1 MDASLPSTSA
11 MAATYESG
19 QTSTVDPMDLTI
31 SETMEKLNGI
41 RQEVTEMSTKI
52 TYLREIRGR
61 ALALLAQA
69 DAAEEEANRLELE
82 QSTLDKEVE
91 RLTAVVFRM
100 EDMRFSTKQL
110 TDQMQ
115 LDTALQMRH
124 ILENGKSIVPRVPP
138 NPRMKR
144 NHSEE
149 GGSNPDQPLF
159 KMPRRD
165 TSSSDVAPTNGN
177 GIGGGLP
184 RPGSANSPSNGTI
197 HKYSPNR
204 AMSLTPGSLASLAAL
219 SGEAPRS
226 LTSRMSGSQNA
237 SVSPPGQVL
246 TASSTTTTSQY
257 GASIPFSHGSG
268 GGMVSS
274 GGNSTGIMYH
284 HPPASNLSS
293 SSLPQQ
299 NVSVDDDAEDSTIL
313 RGRSLLYR

>member
-19 QTSTVDPMDLTI
+19 QTSSVDPMDLTI
-31 SETMEKLNGI
+31 SETMEKLNGV
-41 RQEVTEMSTKI
+41 RQEVSEMSNKI

-82 QSTLDKEVE
+82 QVTLDKEVE

-115 LDTALQMRH
+115 LDTALQ
-124 ILENGKSIVPRVPP
+124 VPA

-149 GGSNPDQPLF
+149 GGSNADQPLF

-165 TSSSDVAPTNGN
+165 TSSDLTPTPLSNN
-177 GIGGGLP
+177 VNNSGIGGGALT

-204 AMSLTPGSLASLAAL
+204 ALSLTPGSLASIAAL
-219 SGEAPRS
+219 AGGEPPRS
-226 LTSRMSGSQNA
+226 LPSQRLPGSQNA
-237 SVSPPGQVL
+237 SVSPPSL
-246 TASSTTTTSQY
+246 PTASS
-257 GASIPFSHGSG
+257 GASSHYVASMPYSLGSG
-268 GGMVSS
+268 SGMGG
-274 GGNSTGIMYH
+274 GGGSNGAGIMYH
-284 HPPASNLSS
+284 HPPGSNLSS

-299 NVSVDDDAEDSTIL
+299 KVGAEDAEEDGPPT
-313 RGRSLLYR
+313 RGRDLLYR

>member
-184 RPGSANSPSNGTI
+184 RPGSANSPSN
-197 HKYSPNR
+197 
-204 AMSLTPGSLASLAAL
+204 AL

-226 LTSRMSGSQNA
+226 LTSPFLDFSSGMSGSQNA